1 MRLLFAEMT
10 DYELLPAQKARLVT
24 QTWQN
29 TSCKT
34 SYDYKKNGKK
44 EKKDQIIF
52 QKPSDWKSNK
62 EINKIHAF
70 QNGKAIKVPE
80 NKIDVRELFM

>member
-34 SYDYKKNGKK
+34 SYDYKKNGRK

-52 QKPSDWKSNK
+52 QKPSD
-62 EINKIHAF
+62 
-70 QNGKAIKVPE
+70 
-80 NKIDVRELFM
+80 